1 MIIEKK
7 IEKDTDLGIPKELIE
22 QAQLH
27 GRVVISIEKNSIIIT
42 KARTT
47 DDYVEDMVGLGKDI
61 FGKKRNSVD
70 MVKELRGEWK
80 L

>member
-7 IEKDTDLGIPKELIE
+7 IEKNMDLGIPKELIE
-22 QAQLH
+22 QAQLL
-27 GRVVISIEKNSIIIT
+27 GRVVISVEKNSIIIT
-42 KARTT
+42 KAQAA
-47 DDYVEDMVGLGKDI
+47 DDYVEDMIGLGKDV
-61 FGKKRNSVD
+61 FSKKRNSVD

>member
-7 IEKDTDLGIPKELIE
+7 IEKNMDLGIPKELIE
-22 QAQLH
+22 QAQLL
-27 GRVVISIEKNSIIIT
+27 GRVVISVEKNSIIIT
-42 KARTT
+42 KAQAA
-47 DDYVEDMVGLGKDI
+47 DDYVEDMIGLGKDV